1 MIWFLE
7 GQSSQREVIMGAR
20 EALPASVRI
29 IASHR
34 QDRSEITGQADVALQ
49 EPRNNAERID
59 WVLETAR
66 ELGVKVVVAGRVGSF
81 YEAHRERFVAEGFDL
96 VTGGTSLQTFI
107 NVDDK
112 SLFTAAAEQVGLAC
126 IPGISASNTEELQAA
141 YETLSRTGEV
151 CIKPTVGIFGHG
163 FWRFKAGVDDFR
175 CFANPDA
182 RETSF
187 EAYLNAYRQSDDR
200 PPMLLMP
207 YMPGSECS
215 VDMVCEQGKAVAFVG
230 RRKQGMNQT
239 FERDSEAVRLAVQAA
254 EHFGCD
260 GLINVQTRDD
270 ADGKPHLL
278 EINPRY
284 SGGIG
289 YTRETGIN
297 LPGIFAT
304 RRLGLKE
311 PETHWRD
318 NIRVKAITVAVLA
331 TV

>member
-20 EALPASVRI
+20 DALPKTVRI

-34 QDRSEITGQADVALQ
+34 QDRPEITEQADVALQ

-59 WVLETAR
+59 WVIQTAR
-66 ELGVKVVVAGRVGSF
+66 ELGVKVIIAGRVGSF

-96 VTGGTSLQTFI
+96 VTGGTSLQTFL

-112 SLFTAAAEQVGLAC
+112 SLFTAAAEQAGLAC
-126 IPGISASNTEELQAA
+126 IPGISAHNAEELQAA

-215 VDMVCEQGKAVAFVG
+215 VDMVCEQGKVVASVG

-270 ADGKPHLL
+270 ASGKPHLL

>member
-20 EALPASVRI
+20 EALPASVQI

-34 QDRSEITGQADVALQ
+34 HDRGEITGQADRALQ
-49 EPRNNAERID
+49 EPAANEERID
-59 WVLETAR
+59 WVIDTAR
-66 ELGVKVVVAGRVGSF
+66 TLGVKVILAGRIGSF
-81 YEAHRERFVAEGFDL
+81 YETHRERFVAEGLEL
-96 VTGGTSLQTFI
+96 VTGGSSMQTFLD
-107 NVDDK
+107 VDDK
-112 SLFTAAAEQVGLAC
+112 SRFTAAAQAAGLAC
-126 IPGISASNTEELQAA
+126 IPGITAGNAEELRAA
-141 YETLSRTGEV
+141 YETLRASGEV
-151 CIKPTVGIFGHG
+151 CIKPTVGIFGQG
-163 FWRFKAGVDDFR
+163 FWRFKDDVDDFR

-187 EAYLNAYRQSDDR
+187 NAYFNAYRQSEER
-200 PPMLLMP
+200 APMLLMP

-239 FERDSEAVRLAVQAA
+239 FERDSEAVHLAVQAA

-270 ADGKPHLL
+270 ADGKPRLL

-289 YTRETGIN
+289 YTRETGVN

-304 RRLGLKE
+304 RRLGMKE
-311 PETHWRD
+311 PETHWVG
-318 NIRVKAITVAVLA
+318 NIRVKAITVAVRAGL
-331 TV
+331 

>member
-20 EALPASVRI
+20 EALPADVKI
-29 IASHR
+29 LASHR
-34 QDRSEITGQADVALQ
+34 HQRPEITGQADLALQ
-49 EPRNNAERID
+49 EPASSDERID
-59 WVLETAR
+59 WVIDNAR
-66 ELGVKVVVAGRVGSF
+66 RHQVKVIVAGRVGGL
-81 YEAHRERFVAEGFDL
+81 YEVHRERFTAEGFDL
-96 VTGGTSLQTFI
+96 VTGGSSLDTFHK
-107 NVDDK
+107 VDDK
-112 SLFTAAAEQVGLAC
+112 GRFTASAEAAGLAC
-126 IPGISASNTEELQAA
+126 IPGITAANAEELQAA
-141 YETLSRTGEV
+141 YENLSAVGEV
-151 CIKPTVGIFGHG
+151 CIKPTVGIYGHG

-182 RETSF
+182 RETTF
-187 EAYLNAYRQSDDR
+187 DAYFKAYRQSTDR

-207 YMPGSECS
+207 YLPGSECS
-215 VDMVCEQGKAVAFVG
+215 VDMVCEQGKAVAYVG
-230 RRKQGMNQT
+230 RRKSGMNQT
-239 FERDSEAVRLAVQAA
+239 FERDGAAVQLAIQAA

-270 ADGKPHLL
+270 AQGTPHLL

-304 RRLGLKE
+304 RRLSMKE
-311 PETHWRD
+311 PETYWLD
-318 NIRVKAITVAVLA
+318 NIRVKAITVAVRA
-331 TV
+331 MA

>member
-20 EALPASVRI
+20 EALPASVKI

-34 QDRSEITGQADVALQ
+34 HDRTEITGQADQAFQ
-49 EPRNNAERID
+49 EPVANEERID
-59 WVLETAR
+59 WVIETAR
-66 ELGVKVVVAGRVGSF
+66 SLEVKVIVAGRIGSF
-81 YEAHRERFVAEGFDL
+81 YETHRERFVAEGLDL
-96 VTGGTSLQTFI
+96 VTGGSSMQTFLD
-107 NVDDK
+107 VDDK
-112 SLFTAAAEQVGLAC
+112 SRFTAAAQAAGLAC
-126 IPGISASNTEELQAA
+126 IPGITAHNAQELQAA
-141 YETLSRTGEV
+141 YQELSKTGEV

-163 FWRFKAGVDDFR
+163 FWRFKDDVDDFR

-182 RETSF
+182 RETTF
-187 EAYLNAYRQSDDR
+187 DAYFNAYRKSEER
-200 PPMLLMP
+200 APMLLMP

-215 VDMVCEQGKAVAFVG
+215 VDMVCEHGKAIAFVG

-239 FERDSEAVRLAVQAA
+239 FERDSEAVQLAVRAA
-254 EHFGCD
+254 EHFRCD

-270 ADGKPHLL
+270 ADGNPRLL

-289 YTRETGIN
+289 YTRETGVN

-304 RRLGLKE
+304 RRLGMKE
-311 PETHWRD
+311 PETHWLD
-318 NIRVKAITVAVLA
+318 NIRVKAITVAVRA
-331 TV
+331 SI

>member
-20 EALPASVRI
+20 DALPASVRI

-34 QDRSEITGQADVALQ
+34 QDRGEITGQADVALQ
-49 EPRNNAERID
+49 EPRNNEERIG
-59 WVLETAR
+59 WVIETAR
-66 ELGVKVVVAGRVGSF
+66 QLGVKVIVAGRVGSF
-81 YEAHRERFVAEGFDL
+81 YEAHREQFVAEGFDL
-96 VTGGTSLQTFI
+96 VTGGISLQTFLD
-107 NVDDK
+107 VDDK
-112 SLFTAAAEQVGLAC
+112 SRFTAAAEQAGLAC
-126 IPGISASNTEELQAA
+126 IPGITAHNTEELLAA

-187 EAYLNAYRQSDDR
+187 EAYINAYRQSDDR

-270 ADGKPHLL
+270 ASGKPHLL

-311 PETHWRD
+311 PETHWLD

-331 TV
+331 TL

>member
-20 EALPASVRI
+20 EALPDSVRI

-66 ELGVKVVVAGRVGSF
+66 EQGVKVIIAGRVGSF

-96 VTGGTSLQTFI
+96 VTGGTSMQTFI

-112 SLFTAAAEQVGLAC
+112 SLFTAAAEQAGLAC

-270 ADGKPHLL
+270 VDGKPHLL

>member
-66 ELGVKVVVAGRVGSF
+66 ELGVKVIIAGRVGSF

-96 VTGGTSLQTFI
+96 VTGGTSMQTFI

-112 SLFTAAAEQVGLAC
+112 SLFTAAAEQAGLAC

-215 VDMVCEQGKAVAFVG
+215 VDMVCEHGKAVAFVG

-239 FERDSEAVRLAVQAA
+239 FERDSEAVQLAVQAA

-289 YTRETGIN
+289 YTREAGIN

-311 PETHWRD
+311 PETHWLD

>member
-20 EALPASVRI
+20 EALPDSVRI

-66 ELGVKVVVAGRVGSF
+66 ELGVKVIIAGRVGSF

-96 VTGGTSLQTFI
+96 VTGGTSMQTFI

-112 SLFTAAAEQVGLAC
+112 SLFTAAAEQAGLAC

-215 VDMVCEQGKAVAFVG
+215 VDMVCEHGKAVAFVG

-239 FERDSEAVRLAVQAA
+239 FERDSEAVRLAVEAA

>member
-20 EALPASVRI
+20 EALPAGVRI
-29 IASHR
+29 VASHR
-34 QDRSEITGQADVALQ
+34 HQRPEITSQADVALQ
-49 EPRNNAERID
+49 EPAHSEERIE
-59 WVLETAR
+59 WVIDNAR
-66 ELGVKVVVAGRVGSF
+66 RLGVKVIVAGRVGGL
-81 YEAHRERFVAEGFDL
+81 YEAHRERFEAEGFDL
-96 VTGGTSLQTFI
+96 VTGGCSAQTFHT
-107 NVDDK
+107 VDDK
-112 SLFTAAAEQVGLAC
+112 GRFTAAAEAAGLAC
-126 IPGISASNTEELQAA
+126 IPGITASNAEELRAA
-141 YETLSRTGEV
+141 YEILSQTGEV

-187 EAYLNAYRQSDDR
+187 EAYFNAYRQSTER

-215 VDMVCEQGKAVAFVG
+215 VDMVCERGKAVASVG
-230 RRKQGMNQT
+230 RRKAGMNQT
-239 FERDSEAVRLAVQAA
+239 FERDSAAVRLAIEAA

-270 ADGKPHLL
+270 ARGKPHLL

-289 YTRETGIN
+289 YTREVGIN

-304 RRLGLKE
+304 RRLGMKE
-311 PETHWRD
+311 PETNWLE
-318 NIRVKAITVAVLA
+318 NIRVKAITVAVRA
-331 TV
+331 MG

>member
-20 EALPASVRI
+20 EALPASVKI

-34 QDRSEITGQADVALQ
+34 HQRPEITDQADVALR
-49 EPRNNAERID
+49 EPAQSEERIG
-59 WVLETAR
+59 WVIENAR
-66 ELGVKVVVAGRVGSF
+66 RLGVKVIVAGRVGGF
-81 YEAHRERFVAEGFDL
+81 YEAHRARFEAEGFDL
-96 VTGGTSLQTFI
+96 VTGGCSAQTFDT
-107 NVDDK
+107 VDDK
-112 SLFTAAAEQVGLAC
+112 GRFTAAAEAAGLAC
-126 IPGISASNTEELQAA
+126 IPGITARNAQELREA
-141 YETLSRTGEV
+141 YDILSQTGEV

-187 EAYLNAYRQSDDR
+187 EAYFNAYRQSGQR

-215 VDMVCEQGKAVAFVG
+215 VDMVCERGKAIASVG
-230 RRKQGMNQT
+230 RRKAGMNQT
-239 FERDSEAVRLAVQAA
+239 FERDSAAVRLAIEAA
-254 EHFGCD
+254 GHFGCD

-270 ADGKPHLL
+270 AQGKPHLL

-289 YTRETGIN
+289 YTREVGIN

-304 RRLGLKE
+304 RRLGMKE
-311 PETHWRD
+311 PETNWQE
-318 NIRVKAITVAVLA
+318 NIRVKAITVAVRA
-331 TV
+331 MS

>member
-20 EALPASVRI
+20 DALPASVQI
-29 IASHR
+29 VASHR
-34 QDRSEITGQADVALQ
+34 QLRSEITGQADVALQ
-49 EPRNNAERID
+49 EPTDNDERID
-59 WVLETAR
+59 WVVETAR
-66 ELGVKVVVAGRVGSF
+66 TLGVKVIVAGRVGGR
-81 YEAHRERFVAEGFDL
+81 YEEQRERFVAEGLDL
-96 VTGGTSLQTFI
+96 VTGGTSLKTFHD
-107 NVDDK
+107 VDDK
-112 SLFTAAAEQVGLAC
+112 NRFTAAAEAAGLAC
-126 IPGISASNTEELQAA
+126 IPGILASNAQELQAA
-141 YETLSRTGEV
+141 YDALAGSGEV
-151 CIKPTVGIFGHG
+151 CIKPTVGIYGQG
-163 FWRFKAGVDDFR
+163 FWRFKEGVDDFR
-175 CFANPDA
+175 CFANPDS
-182 RETSF
+182 RETTFS
-187 EAYLNAYRQSDDR
+187 AYLNAYRQSEDR

-207 YMPGSECS
+207 YMPGNECS

-230 RRKQGMNQT
+230 RRKLGLNQT
-239 FERDSEAVRLAVQAA
+239 FERDSEAVRLAVRAA
-254 EHFGCD
+254 EHFACD

-270 ADGKPHLL
+270 ADGKPRLL

-311 PETHWRD
+311 PETHWLD
-318 NIRVKAITVAVLA
+318 DIQVKAITVAVRA